1 MPRPSIGSAN
11 NTSRD
16 VFITGG
22 SGYVGVPLIARLLAR
37 GHTVRALVRRA
48 SQQRI
53 PSGASVVIGDALD
66 ASSYASNIVPADTL
80 VHLVGT
86 PHPSPRKVREFREVD
101 LASIHEA
108 VTAARRAGIR
118 HLVYVSVAHPAP
130 VMRAYIAARVE
141 GEALVRDSK
150 IHATMLR
157 PWYVLGPGHRWPYL
171 LQPLYALFE
180 AIPNTRP
187 AARRLGLVTLEQM
200 LHALVHAT
208 EHPPDGVRIVEVP
221 EIRAASRAL
230 SA

>member
-1 MPRPSIGSAN
+1 MPRPRIAPADK
-11 NTSRD
+11 TSHD

-66 ASSYASNIVPADTL
+66 ASSYAGNIVPADTL

-86 PHPSPRKVREFREVD
+86 PHPSPRKEREFREVD

-118 HLVYVSVAHPAP
+118 HLLYVSVAHPAP

-141 GEALVRDSK
+141 GEALIRDSK
-150 IHATMLR
+150 ISATMLR

-171 LQPLYALFE
+171 LQPFYALFE
-180 AIPNTRP
+180 AIPGTRP

-200 LHALVHAT
+200 LHALVYAT

-221 EIRAASRAL
+221 EILAASRAL
-230 SA
+230 ST